1 MPHTWTCN
9 SDDEM
14 RRMAIGFANQMPY
27 DPAQWDRIVSH
38 LNECKAWVFE
48 GKPLPRR
55 LAAVGSTSQQAPHI
69 DR

>member
-1 MPHTWTCN
+1 
-9 SDDEM
+9 
-14 RRMAIGFANQMPY
+14 MPY